1 MGKALSWARERGLS
15 TELAWPQTQPAGR
28 SEWEKPG
35 QRGRQDTEKCP
46 PSPSAAPEPKDLST
60 EVAKLFPVPETGE
73 VAFPEE
79 QGCSGSTLDFH
90 CCFWSSS
97 PSARAGSQL
106 GRRGN
111 KGKLPSMVP
120 HLVFLPRILLP
131 LTWYSW
137 SLPTTA
143 NGIISCGK
151 TKTRSLF
158 PPEKP
163 VRKPNW

>member
-60 EVAKLFPVPETGE
+60 EVAELFPVPETGE

-79 QGCSGSTLDFH
+79 QGCSGSTSISTAAFGAHHLLPGQGVSLGGGETKASYLQW
-90 CCFWSSS
+90 CPTWSSFQ
-97 PSARAGSQL
+97 GFFF
-106 GRRGN
+106 
-111 KGKLPSMVP
+111 
-120 HLVFLPRILLP
+120 H
-131 LTWYSW
+131 
-137 SLPTTA
+137 
-143 NGIISCGK
+143 
-151 TKTRSLF
+151 
-158 PPEKP
+158 
-163 VRKPNW
+163 